1 MKGNDQWMSM
11 AKNIGN
17 PVGNFGL
24 MFNDK
29 REPFKHSMKHV
40 RTRPYP
46 GFLDV
51 LRHHGQY
58 RA

>member
-29 REPFKHSMKHV
+29 RESFKINIPWSMSG
-40 RTRPYP
+40 RD
-46 GFLDV
+46 LI
-51 LRHHGQY
+51 L
-58 RA
+58 AS